1 MVIKLNLS
9 NVYQVATVYSDDD
22 VNKLLDNNWELLYI
36 TSFADTDERYAFQG
50 NACQVQKPCFVLGAT
65 KEVAN
70 KFPKSKLSV
79 KRYY

>member
-1 MVIKLNLS
+1 MNLS
-9 NVYQVATVYSDDD
+9 NISQIAIVYSDDD

-50 NACQVQKPCFVLGAT
+50 NACQVQKPCLVLGAT